1 VHDPAVCA
9 IGDAVLQED
18 SWSIGLV
25 LLLDPIHVED
35 VAVGSVDWVRLKDGS
50 VGFDYLL
57 EVPFKIRLW
66 LARDRVVLLVEEVRE
81 PAGSVGLHI
90 VD

>member
-1 VHDPAVCA
+1 MHDPAVCA

-81 PAGSVGLHI
+81 PAGSMRLHI